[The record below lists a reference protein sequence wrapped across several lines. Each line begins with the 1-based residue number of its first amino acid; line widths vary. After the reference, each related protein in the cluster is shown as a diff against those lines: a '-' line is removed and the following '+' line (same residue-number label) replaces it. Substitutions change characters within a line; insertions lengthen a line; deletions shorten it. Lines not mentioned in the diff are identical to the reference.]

1 MKEGGRLATTTL
13 KVTVTILQPSD
24 NFNVTTIVQASAF
37 TKSLGVIIILFPD
50 YVMKSAREVAV
61 ITTIDPSGS
70 IAEGS
75 EYVSELPTLT
85 C

>member
-1 MKEGGRLATTTL
+1 
-13 KVTVTILQPSD
+13 
-24 NFNVTTIVQASAF
+24 VTTNVLASAF

-50 YVMKSAREVAV
+50 YLMKPAREVAV
-61 ITTIDPSGS
+61 ITTIAPSGS
-70 IAEGS
+70 IAEGR

>member
-1 MKEGGRLATTTL
+1 M
-13 KVTVTILQPSD
+13 
-24 NFNVTTIVQASAF
+24 TTIVLASAF

-50 YVMKSAREVAV
+50 YVMKFAREVTV
-61 ITTIDPSGS
+61 IKTIDPSES

-75 EYVSELPTLT
+75 EYVSELSTLT